1 MAPEASVKLSL
12 ASEIGLVDLVH
23 ETCQKMA
30 EYAGFDEDESLNV
43 ALATRE
49 AVINAITHGNQND
62 ASRSVELALTANG
75 NGITVTVRDRG
86 DGFDPERT
94 KDPTDRENLLRSSG
108 RGLLLIRAFVDEVKF
123 RYRKGRGMEIT
134 LVKRIRRPEPP
145 ADGSVEESRQGGTK
159 R

>member
-1 MAPEASVKLSL
+1 MAPETSVKLSL

-30 EYAGFDEDESLNV
+30 EYTGFDEDESLNV
-43 ALATRE
+43 ALAARE

-62 ASRSVELALTANG
+62 PAQTVDLVMTTNG
-75 NGITVTVRDRG
+75 KEMTVTVRDRG
-86 DGFDPERT
+86 EGFDPERT

-123 RYRKGRGMEIT
+123 EYQKGRGMEIT
-134 LVKRIRRPEPP
+134 LVKRLQSRDKP
-145 ADGSVEESRQGGTK
+145 AGGSAQESSQGGTK